1 MQVDQKERVGL
12 CKNREKVEEYK
23 EIDKFYTKK
32 RIHSLDIFQR
42 VVCVVVAK
50 RRFRNV

>member
-1 MQVDQKERVGL
+1 MKDNKKERVGL
-12 CKNREKVEEYK
+12 CKNREKVEEYE

-42 VVCVVVAK
+42 VV
-50 RRFRNV
+50 

>member
-1 MQVDQKERVGL
+1 
-12 CKNREKVEEYK
+12 VEEYK

-42 VVCVVVAK
+42 VV
-50 RRFRNV
+50 

>member
-12 CKNREKVEEYK
+12 YKNREKVEEYK

-32 RIHSLDIFQR
+32 RIHSLDIFQQ
-42 VVCVVVAK
+42 VV
-50 RRFRNV
+50 

>member
-23 EIDKFYTKK
+23 EIDKFLYKNFDYPEKTLKYK
-32 RIHSLDIFQR
+32 HIRRISD
-42 VVCVVVAK
+42 
-50 RRFRNV
+50 